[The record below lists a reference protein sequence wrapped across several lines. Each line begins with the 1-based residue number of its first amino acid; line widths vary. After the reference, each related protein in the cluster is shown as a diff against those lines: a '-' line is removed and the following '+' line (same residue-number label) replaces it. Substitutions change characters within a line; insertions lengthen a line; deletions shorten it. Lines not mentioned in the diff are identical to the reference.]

1 MEKLE
6 IPTLC
11 DECMAKAGEAY
22 RDNNSFIR
30 HCDETDMFIVVN
42 RNGGEFRGITLS
54 GPMDKE
60 QAVLLTSQSL
70 AAAQIID
77 KKNRSIE
84 H

>member
-1 MEKLE
+1 MEKLG

-11 DECMAKAGEAY
+11 DYCMEKAGEAY

-30 HCDETDMFIVVN
+30 HCDETGMFIVVN

-54 GPMDKE
+54 GPMPKD
-60 QAVLLTSQSL
+60 QAVMLTSQSL
-70 AAAQIID
+70 AAAEILD
-77 KKNRSIE
+77 KQNKQDK